1 MSLRDI
7 YKLEFKYKVF
17 IDLKCKYFPRNFFI
31 FREFGVLQSLS
42 FEFSRVFLSLVPT
55 IDSVI
60 LCQTTSKHQ
69 YSFWHFWKLF
79 AQKSVQN
86 VQENLSKAGSQR
98 VSVKIG
104 HFSRRELH
112 TCTNFFSIFL
122 IMNSGYHNR
131 NKKDRRDSPSSSSRP
146 RSSSKTSAAVNNE
159 ANQ

>member
-1 MSLRDI
+1 MSLREI
-7 YKLEFKYKVF
+7 YKIEFKNKVF
-17 IDLKCKYFPRNFFI
+17 IDLKCTSPRNSFI

-42 FEFSRVFLSLVPT
+42 FEFSRFFLSLVPT

-60 LCQTTSKHQ
+60 ICQTTTKHPH
-69 YSFWHFWKLF
+69 SFWRFQKLF
-79 AQKSVQN
+79 AHKSLQN
-86 VQENLSKAGSQR
+86 IQENLSKAGSQR

-112 TCTNFFSIFL
+112 TCTNFFSRIFL